1 MKKKNYIFI
10 IQKFLFVNN
19 IFFKKKN
26 FISKNYKFIINK
38 FIFVK
43 YNQKIY
49 FK

>member
-10 IQKFLFVNN
+10 IQNFLFINN

-26 FISKNYKFIINK
+26 FISKNYKIILNK
-38 FIFVK
+38 FIFIK
-43 YNQKIY
+43 YKKKIY